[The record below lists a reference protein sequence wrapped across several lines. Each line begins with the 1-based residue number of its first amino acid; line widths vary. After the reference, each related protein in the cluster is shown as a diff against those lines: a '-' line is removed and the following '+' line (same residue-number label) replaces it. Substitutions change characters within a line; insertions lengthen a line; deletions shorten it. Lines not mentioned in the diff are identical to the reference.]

1 MPELAVSK
9 DTVWQSFDGRR
20 FNNFEGMTHQ
30 HLSNVYYWTH
40 VVNPDWYEEDV
51 KKKIKTSI
59 DRLYDGEIRPYRP
72 LAGFN
77 LEMRILRE
85 RGWLINHD
93 NMTKVVINGKEI
105 GWVDYNTHPI

>member
-1 MPELAVSK
+1 MSELAVSK

-59 DRLYDGEIRPYRP
+59 DRLYDGDIRPYRP
-72 LAGFN
+72 LACFN
-77 LEMRILRE
+77 LEMRTLRE

-93 NMTKVVINGKEI
+93 NMTKVVINGEEI
-105 GWVDYNTHPI
+105 GWVDYNTYPI